1 VKVSTIYKKRALA
14 VRILLTTAIVALP
27 VFAQAGVFSG
37 IFGSSAEAEYVEEVV
52 QPNHSIQTVAL
63 LNGKAN
69 PNPNLSHGGGD
80 ILIAEDGTMVPALGP
95 NGLSKSDRNK
105 ENYGEISQ
113 YVVRPADS
121 LSGIAEM
128 FGVSVNTILWANDI
142 KNPNTIQPG
151 HTLVILPVSGVRHV
165 VKKGDTLKA
174 IAQKYHGDME
184 DIVIYNRLARAEE
197 LVPGSTVV
205 VPGGEVPPPPVSKKA
220 TITKGGGSGKGGGA
234 SLSGYFAHP
243 APGAKRSQGIHGYN
257 GVDLAGPEG
266 TAVSA
271 SAAGQVI
278 LARSSGYNG
287 GYGSYIVIKHS
298 NGTQT
303 LYAHLSSVGVSS
315 GDIVSQGQVIGGMGN
330 TGRSTGSHL
339 HFEVRGAKNPF

>member
-1 VKVSTIYKKRALA
+1 MKKRALA

-27 VFAQAGVFSG
+27 VFAQAGVFSA
-37 IFGSSAEAEYVEEVV
+37 IFGSSSEVEYVEEAT
-52 QPNHSIQTVAL
+52 QPNHSIQTIAL

-69 PNPNLSHGGGD
+69 PNPNLSRGGGD
-80 ILIAEDGTMVPALGP
+80 ILIDEDGAMVPARGP
-95 NGLSKSDRNK
+95 NGLSKSDHNK

-174 IAQKYHGDME
+174 VAQKYHGDVE
-184 DIVIYNRLARAEE
+184 DIVIYNRLAQAEE

-205 VPGGEVPPPPVSKKA
+205 IPGGEVPPPPVSKKA
-220 TITKGGGSGKGGGA
+220 TVAKGGGGSKGGGTA
-234 SLSGYFAHP
+234 LSGYFAHP
-243 APGAKRSQGIHGYN
+243 APGARRSQGIHGYN
-257 GVDLAGPEG
+257 GVDLAAPEG
-266 TAVSA
+266 TAVRASA
-271 SAAGQVI
+271 SGQVI
-278 LARSSGYNG
+278 LARTSGYNG
-287 GYGSYIVIKHS
+287 GYGNYIVIKHS

-303 LYAHLSSVGVSS
+303 LYSHLSSVEVSS
-315 GDIVSQGQVIGGMGN
+315 GEVVSQGQVIGGVGS
-330 TGRSTGSHL
+330 TGRSTGFHL